1 MFVGDIIFQVV
12 QILFLLILGVGV
24 VWIGRLMLKNK
35 NK

>member
-12 QILFLLILGVGV
+12 QILFLLIPGVGV

-35 NK
+35 NN